1 MEYKDLILNKSY
13 DLLKATILLVGKFP
27 RDQKFL
33 IGDRMQ
39 KLAENTMEILIEA
52 YYAKPDKKAALL
64 DPVNLRL
71 EKLRYYAR
79 LCFELGFYSSRKL
92 EEYSAQLQEIGRMT
106 GGWLRSVQKK

>member
-1 MEYKDLILNKSY
+1 MEDKALILTKSY

-39 KLAENTMEILIEA
+39 KLAENTMEVLIKA
-52 YYAKPDKKAALL
+52 YYTAPEKKTALL
-64 DPVNLRL
+64 QTVNIRL

-79 LCFELGFYSSRKL
+79 LCFELGYYSSRKL
-92 EEYSAQLQEIGRMT
+92 EEYSERLRETGRMT
-106 GGWLRSVQKK
+106 GGWLKSLQKK